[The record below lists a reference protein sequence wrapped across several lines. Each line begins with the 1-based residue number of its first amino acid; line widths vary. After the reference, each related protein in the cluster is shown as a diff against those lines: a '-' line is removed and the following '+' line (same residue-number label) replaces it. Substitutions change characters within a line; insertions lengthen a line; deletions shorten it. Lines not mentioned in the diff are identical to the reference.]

1 MNFVENLKCEKLE
14 KFWWAFSNNIQDFWP
29 LIKFTYLIEINLKR
43 NFIRDITKIE
53 EFVDKLKQLKEFNL
67 SLNKIK
73 EKSGKIKIGGA
84 TIII

>member
-14 KFWWAFSNNIQDFWP
+14 KFWAFSNNIQDFWP